1 MKTKLR
7 MIRRKFVAV
16 IAMVLASCMLT
27 GCAAELIATYQFYQG
42 LMKYKDYI
50 VREINAVRNYLL
62 QNDSADTETVADN
75 SLLESLLT
83 DPVTPAALLP
93 GPYLLDVCPPYQMV
107 DYSQNLG
114 TEPYMINGKECYHGF
129 RLMNGWYKNAEADF
143 NLEGKYTMLELDIG
157 HIDGKDLKDSEFY
170 FFLDGELK
178 KKIPVKG
185 NMMMQHEKIP
195 LNGAKQL
202 IIKADDDSSKF
213 AIVNAVIY

>member
-7 MIRRKFVAV
+7 MIRRKFAAV

-62 QNDSADTETVADN
+62 QNDSADTATVADN

-107 DYSQNLG
+107 DYSQNLE
-114 TEPYMINGKECYHGF
+114 TEPYMINRKECYHGF
-129 RLMNGWYKNAEADF
+129 QLKSRYVEADF
-143 NLEGKYTMLELDIG
+143 NLEGKYTMLEFDIG
-157 HIDGKDLKDSEFY
+157 HVDGQKLYDSEFY
-170 FFLDGELK
+170 FFLDGELIK
-178 KKIPVKG
+178 RIPVKG